1 MVKIKID
8 CQLTHSK
15 HEGKCYRQDKRTLL
29 TTGKSAKAKDSYS
42 PYTTYHT
49 SISVCIHV
57 TQIIQAMFEN
67 FKNKT
72 RHAYWM
78 FTQFTCSKNI
88 FFKIFWKWNVNVIVN
103 DAQSLKER
111 LCSASHT
118 AAWQARGYKLFCFSK
133 NILRRLFEF
142 LGTVL
147 GLLKMDYS

>member
-1 MVKIKID
+1 
-8 CQLTHSK
+8 
-15 HEGKCYRQDKRTLL
+15 
-29 TTGKSAKAKDSYS
+29 
-42 PYTTYHT
+42 
-49 SISVCIHV
+49 
-57 TQIIQAMFEN
+57 
-67 FKNKT
+67 
-72 RHAYWM
+72 M
-78 FTQFTCSKNI
+78 FTQFTCLKNI

-147 GLLKMDYS
+147 GLLKIDYS